1 MPIHHVLSRQLL
13 LVLGLWAGSA
23 TVAFRYLV
31 ARWSDRHRPAIVA
44 SAGNASAHAV
54 RSIAPIS
61 FAVAPV
67 RGLVSVII
75 PTYNRAPV
83 LRRAIESALSQTYPA
98 LEVVVADDGSS
109 DDTADVV
116 LSLGPRVRYLRQ
128 ENAGVSAARNFG
140 MRNARG
146 EFIAFLDSDDA
157 WQPWKLKAQVAA
169 LAAHPDAGLVWTDMS
184 AIDGSGVVSEERFI
198 RKMYS
203 AYDDVDPASVLTRI
217 GFLASLDPAAPAE
230 HANSTFYKGD
240 LSTQILLGNLIH
252 TSTVLFRREWCERT
266 GGFDETYHRTGEDY
280 EFYIRLVSVG
290 RVIFIDAPS
299 TLYRRGV
306 ADQLTAPPM
315 LLEIARNNLRAVS
328 TWATQGPID
337 LPRPVLRRRFSDSFA
352 WVGEAELDAGHRLKA
367 MRELAS
373 SLRVRPGLDRRAALL
388 VSCAVPDKMRDAMR
402 DAWRSVTPR
411 SSNT

>member
-23 TVAFRYLV
+23 TVALRYLV
-31 ARWSDRHRPAIVA
+31 ARWSDRHRPAIAA
-44 SAGNASAHAV
+44 SAGNASDHVV

-109 DDTADVV
+109 DDTAEVV

-217 GFLASLDPAAPAE
+217 GFLVSLDPAVPAL
-230 HANSTFYKGD
+230 HANATFYKGD

-252 TSTVLFRREWCERT
+252 TSTVLFRRAWCERT

-328 TWATQGPID
+328 TWATHGPID

>member
-1 MPIHHVLSRQLL
+1 MPIHHLLSRQLL
-13 LVLGLWAGSA
+13 VVLGLWAGSA
-23 TVAFRYLV
+23 TVAVRYLV
-31 ARWSDRHRPAIVA
+31 ARWSGRHQPATVA
-44 SAGNASAHAV
+44 SAGHRSDHVV

-61 FAVAPV
+61 FSAAPV

-98 LEVVVADDGSS
+98 IEVVVADDGSS
-109 DDTADVV
+109 DDTADLVR
-116 LSLGPRVRYLRQ
+116 SLGPRVRYLRQ

-146 EFIAFLDSDDA
+146 EFVAFLDSDDA
-157 WQPWKLKAQVAA
+157 WLPWKVKVQVAA

-203 AYDDVDPASVLTRI
+203 AYDEVDPASVLNRI
-217 GFLASLDPAAPAE
+217 GFLASLDPVVPAE
-230 HANSTFYKGD
+230 HATSTFYKGD
-240 LSTQILLGNLIH
+240 LSTHILLGNLIH
-252 TSTVLFRREWCERT
+252 TSTVLFRRAWCGKT

-290 RVIFIDAPS
+290 TVVFIDAPS

-328 TWATQGPID
+328 TWATPGAID

-367 MRELAS
+367 IRELAS

-388 VSCAVPDKMRDAMR
+388 VSCVVPDKMREAMR
-402 DAWRSVTPR
+402 GAWRSVTTR
-411 SSNT
+411 SSNA